1 MSTTPP
7 PFELDR
13 RALMRSFSRAA
24 AHYEKSAQ
32 LQRRVRQELLE
43 RLQYF
48 ALDPQRVIDI
58 GAGTCQAAQQLQTRY
73 PRAQVLALDI
83 AEGMLQAMPRARW
96 PWRRAR
102 LARVCADAHALPFPQ
117 HSVDLIYSNLMLQW
131 CDRPDAAFREFAR
144 VLKPTGLLLFSTFGP
159 DTLGELRGAWAAA
172 DDHSHVSLFA
182 DMQQLGDALMRAG
195 LAEPVMDLEHY
206 RLHYPDAHA
215 LMRELK
221 QIGARNATRSRM
233 RGLTGRSRMQ
243 AMLSAYERT
252 RAPQGLPAT
261 YEVIFGAAFGGS
273 AARVDDPGGNVPGE
287 FAVPVSAL
295 KTARR

>member
-13 RALMRSFSRAA
+13 RALVRSFSRAA

-48 ALDPQRVIDI
+48 TLDPQRVIDI
-58 GAGTCQAAQQLQTRY
+58 GAGTCQAAQQLRTRF
-73 PRAQVLALDI
+73 PRAQVLAIDI
-83 AEGMLQAMPRARW
+83 AEGMLQAVPRARW
-96 PWRRAR
+96 PWRRNGF
-102 LARVCADAHALPFPQ
+102 ARVCADAQALPLPR

-131 CDRPDAAFREFAR
+131 CDKPDAVFRELAR
-144 VLKPTGLLLFSTFGP
+144 VLKPTGVLLFSTFGP
-159 DTLGELRGAWAAA
+159 DTLSELRSAWAAA

-221 QIGARNATRSRM
+221 QIGARNATRSRT
-233 RGLTGRSRMQ
+233 RGLTGRARMQ

-252 RAPQGLPAT
+252 RGPQGLPAT
-261 YEVIFGAAFGGS
+261 FEVIFGAAFGAG
-273 AARVDDPGGNVPGE
+273 AARVDDSGGAPGE
-287 FAVPVSAL
+287 FTVPLTAL